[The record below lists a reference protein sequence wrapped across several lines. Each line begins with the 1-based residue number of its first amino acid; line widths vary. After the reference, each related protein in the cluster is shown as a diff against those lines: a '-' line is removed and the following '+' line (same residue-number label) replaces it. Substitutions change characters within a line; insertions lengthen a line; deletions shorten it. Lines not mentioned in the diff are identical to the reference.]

1 MTEDCNVVQNTLK
14 AKRDQLLDMACNN
27 KKAQDEFWN
36 SLSEE
41 DRLKAFGY
49 VTRKIYQGDIIDKGS
64 YRYVLYNVF
73 GFGPESY
80 ELGMDSG
87 YMAIHNAIF
96 DGEHFVDQLRAFCKQ
111 FCIENADKKI
121 QEFIL

>member
-1 MTEDCNVVQNTLK
+1 MNNNLAK
-14 AKRDQLLDMACNN
+14 AFEEARIANE
-27 KKAQDEFWN
+27 KAEDEFWN

-41 DRLKAFGY
+41 NRLKAFGY
-49 VTRKIYQGDIIDKGS
+49 VTRKIYQGDIVDKGS

-80 ELGMDSG
+80 MLGMDSG

-96 DGEHFVDQLRAFCKQ
+96 DGEHFTDQLRAFCEK
-111 FCIENADKKI
+111 FNIEDTEKKI
-121 QEFIL
+121 QEFICE